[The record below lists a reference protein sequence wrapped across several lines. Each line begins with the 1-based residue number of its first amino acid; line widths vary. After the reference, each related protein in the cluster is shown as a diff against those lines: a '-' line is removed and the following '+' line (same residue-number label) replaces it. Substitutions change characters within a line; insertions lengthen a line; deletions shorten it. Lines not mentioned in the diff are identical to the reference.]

1 MVSEITKVELERKSI
16 RSRTDIAF
24 REFEQLIKQGWG
36 LASGNSIR
44 IEGGGYVQVKLVRGV
59 VDETVVPVAKEET
72 KKSGGI
78 EVVDTVQSDT
88 ELLTTEKK
96 VVKRNTPTK
105 KVDVK
110 VEDNKEIV

>member
-1 MVSEITKVELERKSI
+1 MTSEITKVELERKSI

-44 IEGGGYVQVKLVRGV
+44 IEANGYVQVALVRGV

-72 KKSGGI
+72 EKSGGI

>member
-1 MVSEITKVELERKSI
+1 MTSEITKVELERKSI

-44 IEGGGYVQVKLVRGV
+44 IEANGYVQVGLVRGV
-59 VDETVVPVAKEET
+59 VEET
-72 KKSGGI
+72 TENGGSI
-78 EVVDTVQSDT
+78 KVLDNPQNVEDVVRSDT